1 MSFVGVHF
9 NYMSKC
15 DGWDTHKNNFAC
27 LAKELLPLFDRG
39 FSALLDDLA
48 ARGLLDE
55 TLVVV
60 MGEFGRTPRINAD
73 AGRTIGARAAPSC
86 WPAVL

>member
-1 MSFVGVHF
+1 
-9 NYMSKC
+9 MSKC

-27 LAKELLPLFDRG
+27 LAKELLPLFDQG

-48 ARGLLDE
+48 GAGLLDE

-60 MGEFGRTPRINAD
+60 MGELDAPRESTPTPGA
-73 AGRTIGARAAPSC
+73 TIGARAALSC